1 MVNEGELANGFGGRR
16 WDPGRIAP
24 LGAAGA
30 ALAGPLVGGAY
41 GVIRVGYE
49 NYYRGLGLTPE
60 VVGLG
65 QAAIVSRVG
74 VAVGL
79 LAVLLAAF
87 AAFGVTIFRLARPL
101 VDRSSQPGPWYVQGA
116 WLGAPFLLLVAAVT
130 ASGVLMQRLLEPA
143 DLKFWIA
150 GSLGAGMIG
159 LQVCWLANVAGS
171 LAGAPARVIR
181 FVYLKGLPRVGWLVM
196 FALIAG
202 YVGIAVAHFWDRSTA
217 AGRDVF
223 RTGELSYEPLHV
235 TVSPARVIPKTG
247 DPLKVCS
254 DFRSAVLVGRHGGTS
269 FVLLRPTRDGDRAT
283 EVVPLLD
290 GEYAVA
296 VVSGR
301 PQGCNPKAP

>member
-30 ALAGPLVGGAY
+30 ALAGPLVGGPY

-171 LAGAPARVIR
+171 LAGAPERC
-181 FVYLKGLPRVGWLVM
+181 
-196 FALIAG
+196 
-202 YVGIAVAHFWDRSTA
+202 
-217 AGRDVF
+217 AGR
-223 RTGELSYEPLHV
+223 
-235 TVSPARVIPKTG
+235 SPR
-247 DPLKVCS
+247 
-254 DFRSAVLVGRHGGTS
+254 RN
-269 FVLLRPTRDGDRAT
+269 LLRPAPPHQGRRPGHGGCPSARRRVRRCRRTG
-283 EVVPLLD
+283 PP
-290 GEYAVA
+290 
-296 VVSGR
+296 SGL
-301 PQGCNPKAP
+301 